1 MAAIIPVTPAPD
13 LNSSATSYETINMDT
28 NFMLSNIFYIR
39 KKSYTLYLDAGK
51 LVWERHK
58 TKNG

>member
-13 LNSSATSYETINMDT
+13 QHSSAASCETINMDA

-39 KKSYTLYLDAGK
+39 KKPYTLYLNAGK